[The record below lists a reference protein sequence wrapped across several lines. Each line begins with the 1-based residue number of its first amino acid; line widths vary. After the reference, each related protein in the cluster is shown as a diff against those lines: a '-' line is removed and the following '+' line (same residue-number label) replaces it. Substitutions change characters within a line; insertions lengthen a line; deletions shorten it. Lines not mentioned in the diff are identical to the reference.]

1 MFFFFTVTL
10 KLPSLHATTLAA
22 TPFRSLIPSHCS
34 SSPLCVAPR
43 RRRSRSAP
51 RFEPRSPLHI
61 FLVNVYSGL
70 SFELFDS
77 VDGYTFCAENFVVFM
92 LCILA
97 DAFFRQCSVTRSVI
111 TLVNVNIYWHFD
123 LCFFLHGWL
132 WLWKIH
138 FLPWNFLLF
147 VNHIQELIV
156 PMLWIF
162 CIMLIINLFFFLN
175 FLLALECPFS
185 ALKCW
190 CIMLCISQYC
200 TRQTCV
206 VNDWGIMKLVYSLWL
221 VMICWEKIL
230 QLSFIRKCYLSILD
244 FDGISIVYPL

>member
-1 MFFFFTVTL
+1 MLKNNKIVCFFFFTVTL

-97 DAFFRQCSVTRSVI
+97 DAFFLTMCSVIRSVI

-123 LCFFLHGWL
+123 LCFFLHGWW
-132 WLWKIH
+132 WLNQIH
-138 FLPWNFLLF
+138 FLLWNFYFL
-147 VNHIQELIV
+147 
-156 PMLWIF
+156 
-162 CIMLIINLFFFLN
+162 LIIYKSWLFPCYEFFVS
-175 FLLALECPFS
+175 C
-185 ALKCW
+185 
-190 CIMLCISQYC
+190 
-200 TRQTCV
+200 
-206 VNDWGIMKLVYSLWL
+206 
-221 VMICWEKIL
+221 
-230 QLSFIRKCYLSILD
+230 
-244 FDGISIVYPL
+244 